1 MIYDIDYLSSS
12 RFEAMTGDPQTA
24 VVSITD
30 PGGSDARVPAGFGP
44 VLRLK
49 FDDLDET
56 SLCGGSTGRPMSA
69 HEAQSVVAFLARIHS
84 APEISGLLVH
94 CEMGRSRSAAVAW
107 YALAFG
113 GRMTSERRIDGI
125 NLMVLRMLEDVSGR
139 QLPRPTGMLVPAGFS
154 LSVRDCSSC

>member
-49 FDDLDET
+49 LRV
-56 SLCGGSTGRPMSA
+56 GRDYGN
-69 HEAQSVVAFLARIHS
+69 FGRN
-84 APEISGLLVH
+84 EIKVLNFNKKTKKT
-94 CEMGRSRSAAVAW
+94 A
-107 YALAFG
+107 
-113 GRMTSERRIDGI
+113 RRI
-125 NLMVLRMLEDVSGR
+125 
-139 QLPRPTGMLVPAGFS
+139 
-154 LSVRDCSSC
+154 

>member
-1 MIYDIDYLSSS
+1 
-12 RFEAMTGDPQTA
+12 
-24 VVSITD
+24 
-30 PGGSDARVPAGFGP
+30 
-44 VLRLK
+44 
-49 FDDLDET
+49 
-56 SLCGGSTGRPMSA
+56 MSA

-113 GRMTSERRIDGI
+113 GRMTRERRIDGM

-139 QLPRPTGMLVPAGFS
+139 QLPRPTGMLVPAG
-154 LSVRDCSSC
+154 LACQ